1 MAVYEIE
8 IDGKIYEVDDSSLGQ
23 YVNPQTGE
31 LQIDVVAE
39 DLRKSAGEQNAPS
52 KSDLMSDLQ
61 EAGDTVEY
69 IGDVVRGR
77 GNNLGGALRNVA
89 QGATVTAADEI
100 EAGARATKQYI
111 RNIDPTVSQ
120 EKKTGES
127 WRELYNKYLQN
138 ARESY
143 QGYMAQNPNKAL
155 ALNLAGGILPGL
167 ITFGA
172 TAPASAATL
181 GQTVF
186 RMGLAGTGYGA
197 LGGFLSGEGGLSE
210 RLASAQEGAW
220 RGGLTGALI
229 PVGVS
234 GAKDALTI
242 GSRIRKGL
250 GKNPMSKGE
259 ITESMFGLLANNAD
273 DLDNALLLGEAV
285 RKGDKG
291 IQQAAKDI
299 NTINQLAKK
308 AESKGYNRGIVEGY
322 NEITERIKTPEM
334 LAAEQAYA
342 DFAAQVPAGTN
353 SGMAISN
360 FFRKHPTAASIWE
373 KYAEKTPKV
382 NPNSF
387 EGMRDI
393 NTALRARMK
402 RASRADNFAL
412 VDDIQDA
419 LDDLSVIRENTT
431 PGIKA
436 IDRQYSI
443 ARNAQD
449 VVDDNFFANI
459 KHITA
464 PKEIQQ
470 PVASGTE
477 GVRLGFKPYVRGKAR
492 ELLSEG
498 GLRQPY
504 SETLNLPS
512 QILQKA
518 GLPGSQNTLSESL
531 LFNPAMF
538 LQGL

>member
-39 DLRKSAGEQNAPS
+39 DLRKSASEQNAPS
-52 KSDLMSDLQ
+52 NSDLMSDLQ
-61 EAGDTVEY
+61 EAGNTVEY
-69 IGDVVRGR
+69 IGNVVRGR
-77 GNNLGGALRNVA
+77 GNNAGGALRNVA
-89 QGATVTAADEI
+89 QGVSFGFADEL
-100 EAGARATKQYI
+100 EAALRSGAI
-111 RNIDPTVSQ
+111 S
-120 EKKTGES
+120 GE
-127 WRELYNKYLQN
+127 EYDKYLQN

-143 QGYMAQNPNKAL
+143 QGYAAQNPNKAL
-155 ALNLAGGILPGL
+155 ALNLAGGFLPAL
-167 ITFGA
+167 ASFGA

-181 GQTVF
+181 GQTAI
-186 RMGLAGTGYGA
+186 RMGLTGAGYGA
-197 LGGFLSGEGGLSE
+197 LGGLGTGEGGLSE

-299 NTINQLAKK
+299 NTVNQLAKK

-322 NEITERIKTPEM
+322 NEITEKIKTPEM

-518 GLPGSQNTLSESL
+518 GLSGSQNTLSESL

>member
-1 MAVYEIE
+1 MAKY
-8 IDGKIYEVDDSSLGQ
+8 KITTNQGTFVVEA
-23 YVNPQTGE
+23 NREPTAEE
-31 LQIDVVAE
+31 LQAYIAQ
-39 DLRKSAGEQNAPS
+39 QNTPS
-52 KSDLMSDLQ
+52 KSDLMADLQ

-69 IGDVVRGR
+69 IGNVVRGR
-77 GNNLGGALRNVA
+77 GNNAGGALRNVA
-89 QGATVTAADEI
+89 QGATATAADEI

-155 ALNLAGGILPGL
+155 ALNLSGGILPGL
-167 ITFGA
+167 ITFGS
-172 TAPASAATL
+172 TAPASAATF
-181 GQTVF
+181 GQTAF
-186 RMGLAGTGYGA
+186 RMGMTGTGYGA

-259 ITESMFGLLANNAD
+259 ITESMFSLLANNAD

-299 NTINQLAKK
+299 NTVNQLAKK

-322 NEITERIKTPEM
+322 NEITEKIKTPEM

-443 ARNAQD
+443 ARNTQD

-531 LFNPAMF
+531 LFNPVMF